1 MFRPN
6 THNSFIHFQTPAD
19 PAQRPR
25 VIFNQQFQITK
36 GQFRRALDQAGLTTP
51 PKGAPVSDLLTQKE
65 VEMLSR
71 RYEVRRQQ
79 GGALGNIEG
88 EGAYVNYFKLCEQI
102 EKVR

>member
-1 MFRPN
+1 
-6 THNSFIHFQTPAD
+6 
-19 PAQRPR
+19 
-25 VIFNQQFQITK
+25 
-36 GQFRRALDQAGLTTP
+36 
-51 PKGAPVSDLLTQKE
+51 
-65 VEMLSR
+65 MLSR